1 MEYKEAFKIVN
12 EFIDKYYPFSRG
24 KNWDKKNGNLH
35 FMLGIY
41 SLQEYIEALADD
53 DFDINNYIQELEK
66 YDKKD
71 FC

>member
-12 EFIDKYYPFSRG
+12 KFIKKYYPYSKG

-41 SLQEYIEALADD
+41 SLQDYIEALADD

>member
-12 EFIDKYYPFSRG
+12 KFIKKYYPYSKE

-41 SLQEYIEALADD
+41 SLQDYIEALADD
-53 DFDINNYIQELEK
+53 NYDINEYI
-66 YDKKD
+66 KKEEENHK
-71 FC
+71 

>member
-12 EFIDKYYPFSRG
+12 EFIDKYYPFARG

-41 SLQEYIEALADD
+41 LLKEYIETLADD
-53 DFDINNYIQELEK
+53 DFDINNYIQNLEK
-66 YDKKD
+66 
-71 FC
+71 

>member
-1 MEYKEAFKIVN
+1 MDYKEAFKIVN
-12 EFIDKYYPFSRG
+12 EFIDKYYPFSQG

-41 SLQEYIEALADD
+41 SLQEYIKALADD

-66 YDKKD
+66 
-71 FC
+71 

>member
-1 MEYKEAFKIVN
+1 MEYKEAFKIVS
-12 EFIDKYYPFSRG
+12 EFIKKYYPFRYG

-66 YDKKD
+66 
-71 FC
+71 